1 MDYSKEYGEWLEKA
15 VIDPDIASELRTI
28 ASDGDAVNDRFYRDL
43 EFGTGGLRGVIGAG
57 RNRMNVYTVGRVTQG
72 LSDYIRANFPEG
84 SRSVAVSYDSRIKS
98 DLFARTASAIFAENG
113 IRVHIYPELMPTPAL
128 SFAVR
133 HLGASAGVM
142 ITASHNPSEY
152 NGYKVYN
159 SAGCQV
165 TDAAAS
171 EISSYIEKV
180 DLFGGISFGDFDEL
194 MDAGMISY
202 IESETVTAFIEN
214 VKAQSL
220 IASENIDRSVAVV
233 YTPLNGTGLSCV
245 TRTLRECGYTNISL
259 VEEQSYPD
267 GTFAT
272 CPYPNPEIRQAMQKG
287 IEKAERIGADL
298 LVATDP
304 DCDRVG
310 IAVREKSGEYRLL
323 TGNETGILLTEYICE
338 RREALGTMP
347 DRPLLIKTIVTSGLA
362 GAIAESHG
370 VEVMNVLT
378 GFKYIGE
385 QIGLLEQKGEED
397 RYIFGF
403 EESYGYLAGTYVRDK
418 DGVVA
423 SMMILDMYSWWH
435 SQGISL
441 IEKLDGIYSRY
452 GYWLN
457 TLYSYQFE
465 GESGFRRM
473 KEIMTDLRTKGIGSI
488 ENESITDY
496 LKGVGTLPPSDVVR
510 FALADGSSIIVRPSG
525 TEPKLKAYFSVK
537 ASGEADAERT
547 EKELTKAFRE
557 AIGV

>member
-1 MDYSKEYGEWLEKA
+1 
-15 VIDPDIASELRTI
+15 
-28 ASDGDAVNDRFYRDL
+28 
-43 EFGTGGLRGVIGAG
+43 
-57 RNRMNVYTVGRVTQG
+57 
-72 LSDYIRANFPEG
+72 
-84 SRSVAVSYDSRIKS
+84 
-98 DLFARTASAIFAENG
+98 
-113 IRVHIYPELMPTPAL
+113 
-128 SFAVR
+128 
-133 HLGASAGVM
+133 
-142 ITASHNPSEY
+142 
-152 NGYKVYN
+152 
-159 SAGCQV
+159 
-165 TDAAAS
+165 
-171 EISSYIEKV
+171 
-180 DLFGGISFGDFDEL
+180 
-194 MDAGMISY
+194 
-202 IESETVTAFIEN
+202 
-214 VKAQSL
+214 
-220 IASENIDRSVAVV
+220 
-233 YTPLNGTGLSCV
+233 
-245 TRTLRECGYTNISL
+245 
-259 VEEQSYPD
+259 
-267 GTFAT
+267 
-272 CPYPNPEIRQAMQKG
+272 
-287 IEKAERIGADL
+287 
-298 LVATDP
+298 
-304 DCDRVG
+304 
-310 IAVREKSGEYRLL
+310 
-323 TGNETGILLTEYICE
+323 
-338 RREALGTMP
+338 
-347 DRPLLIKTIVTSGLA
+347 
-362 GAIAESHG
+362 
-370 VEVMNVLT
+370 MNVLT